1 MPLKP
6 FFPFNQ
12 DHPTFP
18 AELRI
23 CQKDF
28 SSRKAAKG
36 ATPILQDDRI
46 NHSFIF
52 EKECRE
58 AFSGFFRYG
67 SKDFCFVENMNPN
80 LLTEIFFEIKHSS
93 NPSEYADI
101 TAAVRGIRDS
111 SKFFFVSCDYQDPEY
126 IIVRTYPKFRYFDWS
141 DQSKIDNLNLFRM
154 AAIAESC
161 GVVAFSGSGK
171 ILPPHEMRLMIEV
184 TAEELSS
191 KEPRLSTI
199 IESSIDDMQDD
210 TRVSNSSE
218 AQSHLEASIPVH
230 LPARSLQAHP
240 SAPKF
245 QFRPN
250 ASSFQPSP
258 SISQVNDRQSQFY
271 PGTLERDRQFRPTAW
286 QFKPTPS
293 IFQVNDK
300 QSQFFSGPLERA
312 RARGALGVRQGLQS
326 LKEPGRFVPKPP
338 VQSERSHETLYQYN
352 RRHVGD
358 QGQSLGSGMQQQ
370 REKATSHH
378 YSQQNVVNRFQEQ
391 AFEMRQ
397 LSIHHGSDILPA
409 KELGTSPQKIRQTYG
424 HMPGYA
430 TTQNYT
436 LPQEQRYNLQQQH
449 HRHHQGFNQFRA
461 QSDVMDKRYNQKS
474 ALQFKNQVC
483 GIYQQYGQGQ
493 QPIEQFQLHWPHA
506 PRQFDQRDHNNFQ
519 GLVAPQ
525 QSAQQK
531 SVHLPV
537 ERYWRSPQQA
547 RQVRYKFENLTAAD
561 FHQGEQDSNNGQD
574 LNHQKAQ
581 SATEQNDLDPLSEPK
596 H

>member
-28 SSRKAAKG
+28 SSRNAAKG
-36 ATPILQDDRI
+36 ATPILQDDRM

-58 AFSGFFRYG
+58 AFSGFFRHG

-111 SKFFFVSCDYQDPEY
+111 SKFFFVSCGYQDPEY
-126 IIVRTYPKFRYFDWS
+126 IIVRTYPKFRYFDWN

-154 AAIAESC
+154 AAIAEGC

-171 ILPPHEMRLMIEV
+171 ILPPSEMRLMIEV
-184 TAEELSS
+184 TAEELRS
-191 KEPRLSTI
+191 KEPRVSTI

-218 AQSHLEASIPVH
+218 AQS
-230 LPARSLQAHP
+230 LQAHP
-240 SAPKF
+240 SASKF
-245 QFRPN
+245 QFRPD
-250 ASSFQPSP
+250 ASPFQPAP

-271 PGTLERDRQFRPTAW
+271 PGTLERDHQFRPTAW
-286 QFKPTPS
+286 SFQPAPS
-293 IFQVNDK
+293 IFQVNDR
-300 QSQFFSGPLERA
+300 QSQSFPGPLERA
-312 RARGALGVRQGLQS
+312 RARRALGFRQGLQS
-326 LKEPGRFVPKPP
+326 LKEPEKHVQKLL
-338 VQSERSHETLYQYN
+338 VQSEHSHETLYQYN
-352 RRHVGD
+352 RRHVD
-358 QGQSLGSGMQQQ
+358 NQGQSLGSGMQQQ
-370 REKATSHH
+370 REKFTSPH
-378 YSQQNVVNRFQEQ
+378 YPQQNIVTRFQEQ
-391 AFEMRQ
+391 AFGMRQ
-397 LSIHHGSDILPA
+397 LSIHHGSGIFPA
-409 KELGTSPQKIRQTYG
+409 QELGTSPQQTRQTYG
-424 HMPGYA
+424 HMPRYA
-430 TTQNYT
+430 TTQHYT
-436 LPQEQRYNLQQQH
+436 LPQNQSYNLQQH
-449 HRHHQGFNQFRA
+449 HHHHHHHHHHQGFNQFRA
-461 QSDVMDKRYNQKS
+461 QSDMMDKRYDQTS

-493 QPIEQFQLHWPHA
+493 QTIERPQLHWPHA
-506 PRQFDQRDHNNFQ
+506 PRQFVQRDHNNSQ
-519 GLVAPQ
+519 SLVAPQ
-525 QSAQQK
+525 QSAQQN
-531 SVHLPV
+531 SVPLQV
-537 ERYWRSPQQA
+537 ERFWDPQQA
-547 RQVRYKFENLTAAD
+547 RQIRYQFENPTAVD
-561 FHQGEQDSNNGQD
+561 FQQDEQDSNDSQVS
-574 LNHQKAQ
+574 KAQ
-581 SATEQNDLDPLSEPK
+581 KVQPATEQNDLDPLSESK

>member
-12 DHPTFP
+12 DHPNFP

-28 SSRKAAKG
+28 SSRNAAKE

-58 AFSGFFRYG
+58 AFSGFFRHG
-67 SKDFCFVENMNPN
+67 PKDFCFVENMNPD

-111 SKFFFVSCDYQDPEY
+111 SKFFFISCDYQDPEY
-126 IIVRTYPKFRYFDWS
+126 IIIRTYAKFRYFDWN

-154 AAIAESC
+154 AAIAEGC
-161 GVVAFSGSGK
+161 GVIAFSESGK
-171 ILPPHEMRLMIEV
+171 ILPPSEMRLMIEV

-191 KEPRLSTI
+191 KERRVSTI
-199 IESSIDDMQDD
+199 IESSIDDMKND

-218 AQSHLEASIPVH
+218 AQSHLVASIPVP

-250 ASSFQPSP
+250 ASPFQPAA
-258 SISQVNDRQSQFY
+258 SIFQVNDRQSRFH
-271 PGTLERDRQFRPTAW
+271 PGMLERT
-286 QFKPTPS
+286 
-293 IFQVNDK
+293 
-300 QSQFFSGPLERA
+300 RA
-312 RARGALGVRQGLQS
+312 REALGVGQELQS
-326 LKEPGRFVPKPP
+326 LKEPGRHVQKPP
-338 VQSERSHETLYQYN
+338 VQSLYQYN
-352 RRHVGD
+352 RRHAGN

-370 REKATSHH
+370 GERVTSPY
-378 YSQQNVVNRFQEQ
+378 YSRQNIMTQFQEQ
-391 AFEMRQ
+391 AFGMRK
-397 LSIHHGSDILPA
+397 LSIHHGSDIFPA
-409 KELGTSPQKIRQTYG
+409 QEPGTSPQQTRQTYG
-424 HMPGYA
+424 HMPQYA

-436 LPQEQRYNLQQQH
+436 LPQDQRYNLQQQH
-449 HRHHQGFNQFRA
+449 HQQGFNQFRA
-461 QSDVMDKRYNQKS
+461 QSDMMDKRYNQKS

-483 GIYQQYGQGQ
+483 GMYQQYGQGQ
-493 QPIEQFQLHWPHA
+493 QTIGRLQLHWPHA
-506 PRQFDQRDHNNFQ
+506 PRQFVQRDHNNFQ
-519 GLVAPQ
+519 SIVAPQ
-525 QSAQQK
+525 QSAQQN
-531 SVHLPV
+531 SVHFQV
-537 ERYWRSPQQA
+537 ERYLGPQQA
-547 RQVRYKFENLTAAD
+547 RQVPYQFENLTAAD
-561 FHQGEQDSNNGQD
+561 FQQNEQDRNKSQD
-574 LNHQKAQ
+574 LHPQKVQ
-581 SATEQNDLDPLSEPK
+581 PATEQNYLDPLSESK

>member
-28 SSRKAAKG
+28 SSRNAVKG

-46 NHSFIF
+46 KHSFIF

-58 AFSGFFRYG
+58 AFSGFFRHG
-67 SKDFCFVENMNPN
+67 SKDFCFVQNMNPN

-126 IIVRTYPKFRYFDWS
+126 IIVRTYPKFRYFDWN

-154 AAIAESC
+154 AAIAEGC

-171 ILPPHEMRLMIEV
+171 ILPPSEMRLMIEV
-184 TAEELSS
+184 TAEELRS
-191 KEPRLSTI
+191 KEPRVFTI

-210 TRVSNSSE
+210 TRVSNRSE
-218 AQSHLEASIPVH
+218 AQSHLEASIHVP
-230 LPARSLQAHP
+230 LQARSLQAHP

-245 QFRPN
+245 QYRPD
-250 ASSFQPSP
+250 ASPFQQAP

-271 PGTLERDRQFRPTAW
+271 PGTLER
-286 QFKPTPS
+286 
-293 IFQVNDK
+293 
-300 QSQFFSGPLERA
+300 A

-326 LKEPGRFVPKPP
+326 LKKPGRYVPKPP
-338 VQSERSHETLYQYN
+338 VQSEHSHETLYQYN
-352 RRHVGD
+352 RRHVGN
-358 QGQSLGSGMQQQ
+358 QGQSLGSGIQQQ
-370 REKATSHH
+370 REKVTFPH
-378 YSQQNVVNRFQEQ
+378 YSQQNIVTRFQEQ
-391 AFEMRQ
+391 AFGMRQ
-397 LSIHHGSDILPA
+397 LSIHHGSDIFPIQ
-409 KELGTSPQKIRQTYG
+409 ELGTSPQQTRKTYG
-424 HMPGYA
+424 HMPRYA
-430 TTQNYT
+430 AIQHYN
-436 LPQEQRYNLQQQH
+436 LPQDQRYNLQQQQQH
-449 HRHHQGFNQFRA
+449 HHHHHHHHHHQGFNQFRA
-461 QSDVMDKRYNQKS
+461 QSDVMDKRSNQKS

-493 QPIEQFQLHWPHA
+493 QTLERPQLHWPHA
-506 PRQFDQRDHNNFQ
+506 PRQFS
-519 GLVAPQ
+519 LVAPQ
-525 QSAQQK
+525 QSAQQN
-531 SVHLPV
+531 SVPLQV
-537 ERYWRSPQQA
+537 EKYWDPQQA
-547 RQVRYKFENLTAAD
+547 RQVRYQFENPTAED
-561 FHQGEQDSNNGQD
+561 FQQDEQDSND
-574 LNHQKAQ
+574 SRVSKAQKVQ
-581 SATEQNDLDPLSEPK
+581 SATEQNDLDPLSESK